1 MEFFVTYFLT
11 ILAADVVGLML
22 SSMVR
27 TTELAMTIMPF
38 LLIFELIFSGSFF
51 RINGPIGQLSAATI
65 CEYSMTAA
73 CISTDYNNLE
83 DTEKYK
89 IIQKLHAMIEN
100 QDLPVTYDQVEQLV
114 EENYDVPFID
124 AYSHTRLNLV
134 KQWGALVIHAMI
146 TALIGILALKLID
159 FDKR

>member
-1 MEFFVTYFLT
+1 
-11 ILAADVVGLML
+11 
-22 SSMVR
+22 
-27 TTELAMTIMPF
+27 
-38 LLIFELIFSGSFF
+38 
-51 RINGPIGQLSAATI
+51 
-65 CEYSMTAA
+65 
-73 CISTDYNNLE
+73 
-83 DTEKYK
+83 
-89 IIQKLHAMIEN
+89 MIEN